1 MRGGSHGRVVFLL
14 RAAIVLG
21 GLMLRPLTASAAPV
35 LLGDSVQG
43 ELLGPSVATQFTS
56 PAVVGAG
63 VEFTGGVVK
72 TNSKAFWNVW
82 VDIGASSFTIG
93 WRHIAVLD
101 VDFNP
106 EVAIGLSLSGL
117 DFTPAGTITGVTRT
131 GYSCSP
137 IGGSSACNG
146 AAPIDPL
153 LTFTD
158 NAINLGFGLVRSG
171 ETYTFDIA
179 VSEPTATPVPEPG
192 SLALL
197 GTGFAT
203 FIARRYRRRSE
214 AECVVIATGE
224 TQARHCA
231 SSAAAMAPSC

>member
-1 MRGGSHGRVVFLL
+1 MRGRSHGRVVFLL
-14 RAAIVLG
+14 RGAILLAV
-21 GLMLRPLTASAAPV
+21 LMLRPLTASAAPV

-43 ELLGPSVATQFTS
+43 ELFGPFIQSQFTS

-63 VEFTGGVVK
+63 IEFTGGVVR
-72 TNSKAFWNVW
+72 TNGKSFWNVW

-93 WRHIAVLD
+93 WTHLALLD

-106 EVAIGLSLSGL
+106 GVAIGLSLSGL

-131 GYSCSP
+131 GYSCMP
-137 IGGSSACNG
+137 VGGSSACNG
-146 AAPIDPL
+146 AGPIDPL
-153 LTFTD
+153 LIFTD
-158 NAINLGFGLVRSG
+158 NAINLGFGTVRSG

-197 GTGFAT
+197 GTGLAT
-203 FIARRYRRRSE
+203 FIAGRFRRKGAS
-214 AECVVIATGE
+214 
-224 TQARHCA
+224 CA
-231 SSAAAMAPSC
+231 